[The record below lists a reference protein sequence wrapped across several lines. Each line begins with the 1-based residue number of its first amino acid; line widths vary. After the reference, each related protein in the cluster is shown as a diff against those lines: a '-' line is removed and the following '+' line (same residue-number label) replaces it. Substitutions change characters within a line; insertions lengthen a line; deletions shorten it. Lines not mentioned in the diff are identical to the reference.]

1 MYVYNSLP
9 PNLDLTPV
17 FDSKEFRGAIAKA
30 IRGMTVLSNS
40 EYVSTEWF
48 IGGPQSLY
56 IAFIPGISSL
66 SSTH

>member
-1 MYVYNSLP
+1 MCMYVYNSLP

-30 IRGMTVLSNS
+30 IRVLSNS